1 MFVVTQIC
9 YSLLTIWWCDNDKNY
24 NDDGDIIKK
33 KSHDIRLF
41 FLSLDGIIMKGWSKW
56 IPLCVCEC
64 ACV

>member
-33 KSHDIRLF
+33 KSHDIRF
-41 FLSLDGIIMKGWSKW
+41 FFSIIRWYNNER
-56 IPLCVCEC
+56 VE
-64 ACV
+64 